1 MCCFFSYLKLISVSD
16 ELGNVTI
23 YSYDPL
29 DPSSRSG
36 RRLVRCA
43 DMRLPSRATCSLR
56 VANRLRHALLSVK
69 PSSTTTASTLTAG
82 TSATNQNPTNTI
94 LDNISLVDSVSQ
106 MNNLKQSQ
114 QQQQS
119 TAAQQ
124 GTTNPNSGVDPE
136 KFRQSIYFGS
146 QNGSIYRIGPIR
158 DKMYSRLRITEKNL
172 IHHLGPICGMP
183 PKSCWSYNRPQPEL
197 ANPCGKVADGDL
209 IWRYLTLPHCQRLE
223 IAKKSGQSLE
233 SVCLLSNLLCFLFLK
248 LPDIYSLI

>member
-43 DMRLPSRATCSLR
+43 DMRFPSRATCSLR

-136 KFRQSIYFGS
+136 KFRQSIYFG
-146 QNGSIYRIGPIR
+146 
-158 DKMYSRLRITEKNL
+158 
-172 IHHLGPICGMP
+172 
-183 PKSCWSYNRPQPEL
+183 
-197 ANPCGKVADGDL
+197 
-209 IWRYLTLPHCQRLE
+209 
-223 IAKKSGQSLE
+223 
-233 SVCLLSNLLCFLFLK
+233 
-248 LPDIYSLI
+248 